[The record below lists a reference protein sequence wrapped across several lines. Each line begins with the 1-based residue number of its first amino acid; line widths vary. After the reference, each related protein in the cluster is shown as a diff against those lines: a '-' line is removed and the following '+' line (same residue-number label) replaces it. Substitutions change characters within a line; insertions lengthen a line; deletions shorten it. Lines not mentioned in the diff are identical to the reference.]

1 MLYLFAHLVTFILY
15 ILYYLIRGIH
25 LTDRLNQLFRL
36 FLDLFVRLAHTDLT
50 PALVFA
56 TH

>member
-36 FLDLFVRLAHTDLT
+36 FLDLFI
-50 PALVFA
+50 
-56 TH
+56 